1 MWRSERLCADIVIC
15 NVAQRLNIA
24 LSGAVDIRCLVRELC
39 ASDKLNML
47 RKSKTVFQTLQE
59 GVINFLPSVRFEN
72 NQYHLVKDEKRHGTV
87 NRLPGYADR
96 ILCSNGLNPI
106 NYSLV
111 LGKCLTSD
119 HRPVKVEL
127 SANQNTTIL
136 VVTYNCN
143 HRFDEAFFQDIARH
157 EQTIIIVHI
166 QEVNRKVYE
175 KLFNLLTSAGFAGNM
190 ACAAHLNYGLAS
202 FYRVRSCR
210 VLAGRCTPASGQG
223 IIKTMISEVV
233 RTKGYVA
240 NIIHCRGL
248 ELICYNVHAPF
259 VNEPA
264 LLKFYQQLDQAVRIV
279 ESQGR
284 HVIVAGDFNSR
295 SSVNDFDGNLIPY
308 QKDISTFATNC
319 VRN

>member
-1 MWRSERLCADIVIC
+1 MT
-15 NVAQRLNIA
+15 
-24 LSGAVDIRCLVRELC
+24 G
-39 ASDKLNML
+39 
-47 RKSKTVFQTLQE
+47 
-59 GVINFLPSVRFEN
+59 
-72 NQYHLVKDEKRHGTV
+72 
-87 NRLPGYADR
+87 
-96 ILCSNGLNPI
+96 SNGLKPI

-119 HRPVKVEL
+119 HRPVKAEL
-127 SANQNTTIL
+127 SANQSTTIL

-175 KLFNLLTSAGFAGNM
+175 KLLNLFTSAGFSGNL

-202 FYRVRSCR
+202 FYRVRSCK
-210 VLAGRCTPASGQG
+210 VFAGRCTPASGQG
-223 IIKTMISEVV
+223 VIKTMISEVA

-240 NIIHCRGL
+240 NLIRCRGL

-264 LLKFYQQLDQAVRIV
+264 LLKFYQQLDRAVRMV
-279 ESQGR
+279 ESRER

-295 SSVNDFDGNLIPY
+295 SSVNDFDGKLIPY
-308 QKDISTFATNC
+308 QKDVSSFATNC
-319 VRN
+319 VRNASGFEVAQRV